1 MYRSLLLIALAA
13 VAVLAVILGLR
24 DDSRFD
30 RAADPRDSAA
40 MTARTAG
47 TDANDLATPSSTPRG
62 EARTGIAEAPTP
74 PSAATA
80 AARAWTGVR
89 VRVTAVEDGRAL
101 PGIRIRAQVPKERQS
116 WKPVERSHGT
126 LAEEVASDADGVA
139 ELELEAGAT
148 YSIHASSDDGSTS
161 SESVSLERPLAAN
174 EVREVS
180 IALRTRPDLVLNGR
194 VIDRETRAPIAGARI
209 ELQARG
215 DAIATQLLTDA
226 DGRFRVEGATWTTS
240 VHTVTAEGYPIVSVA
255 VVPGHAT
262 PDDALL
268 IELSRAATLRVRLL
282 EADGAPVANG
292 RAFVSTAR
300 YRLLF
305 PYGASSMSRAVRGDQ
320 LWDAH
325 TGADGIARLEGL
337 APRVPLDAS
346 AWRGTTT
353 VWRSPAPIVLEPGE
367 VRDVEW
373 RIDDGAHLRGIVL
386 DLDGRPVPEFPV
398 CLEATRFARPAY
410 FSRNAPKGRRVTK
423 TDREG
428 RFTFSGLGPG
438 GWLVGPAPSRNSGA
452 STVDAAD
459 PAAFGQ
465 YVVIADGQSPP
476 DVEIRVH
483 RGLTIQGRV
492 LDPAGR
498 PADFA
503 ALHVRSLE
511 SGAYTLESS
520 NDPSGNFTI
529 GPLAAGE
536 YEIRASSMGDH
547 VDSLP
552 VRARAG
558 DRGLELH
565 LRRGG
570 GLRGVVVDRGTG
582 APCSATL
589 TCAQEDAPE
598 AGFLVQSTG
607 KDGAFALDGL
617 VPGTYALS
625 ACTTSG
631 RVGVLTGIAVA
642 AGSSSEGLRLEV
654 DAGARIH
661 VRLDG
666 PSALAGIEVRARGAV
681 VFGDGLEKGT
691 EREIVVPAGDLVVRI
706 SLHEQG
712 RDFDLPLTLKVGE
725 TRDLVFDGAWK

>member
-1 MYRSLLLIALAA
+1 MKRSLLLAA
-13 VAVLAVILGLR
+13 VAVLAVLALFLWR
-24 DDSRFD
+24 REVASPE
-30 RAADPRDSAA
+30 RALEPARPAA
-40 MTARTAG
+40 VVAG
-47 TDANDLATPSSTPRG
+47 TGAIDLATPSSTPRG
-62 EARTGIAEAPTP
+62 EARTEIAEAPTP
-74 PSAATA
+74 PPAATA
-80 AARAWTGVR
+80 AAPAWTGVR

-101 PGIRIRAQVPKERQS
+101 SGIRIRAQVPNERQY

-126 LAEEVASDADGVA
+126 LAEEVASDANGVA
-139 ELELEAGAT
+139 ELELPAGAT
-148 YSIHASSDDGSTS
+148 YSIYASSEYGSTS
-161 SESVSLERPLAAN
+161 SDSVAVDPPLAAH
-174 EVREVS
+174 EVREIS
-180 IALRTRPDLVLNGR
+180 IALRTRPDLVFYAR

-209 ELQARG
+209 ELDSRG
-215 DAIATQLLTDA
+215 TAKATPELTDA

-262 PDDALL
+262 LQDALL
-268 IELSRAATLRVRLL
+268 IELSRAATLRVRIL
-282 EADGAPVANG
+282 EANGAPVANG
-292 RAFVSTAR
+292 RAFVSTAE

-305 PYGASSMSRAVRGDQ
+305 PYGSSSMSRAVRGNQ
-320 LWDAH
+320 LWDEH
-325 TGADGIARLEGL
+325 TGADGTASLEGL

-346 AWRGTTT
+346 ASRGTTT

-386 DLDGRPVPEFPV
+386 ELDGRPVPEFVV
-398 CLEATRFARPAY
+398 CLEATRYARPAY
-410 FSRNAPKGRRVTK
+410 FARNAPKGRRVTK

-428 RFTFSGLGPG
+428 RFSFSGLGPG
-438 GWLVGPAPSRNSGA
+438 AWVVGPAPGRTSGA
-452 STVDAAD
+452 SSVDDAD
-459 PAAFGQ
+459 PAAFAQ
-465 YVVIADGQSPP
+465 YVAIAEGEVPP
-476 DVEIRVH
+476 EVEIRVH

-503 ALHVRSLE
+503 ALHVRSIE

-520 NDPSGNFTI
+520 NDPTGQFVI
-529 GPLAAGE
+529 GPLVAGE
-536 YEIRASSMGDH
+536 YEVRASSMGDH

-552 VRARAG
+552 MRARAG

-570 GLRGVVVDRGTG
+570 GLHGVVVDRGTG

-598 AGFLVQSTG
+598 AGFRVQSTG
-607 KDGAFALDGL
+607 KDGSFALDGL
-617 VPGTYALS
+617 APGTYALS
-625 ACTTSG
+625 ASTTSG
-631 RVGVLTGIAVA
+631 RVGALTGIAVA
-642 AGSSSEGLRLEV
+642 AGSTSAGLRLEV
-654 DAGARIH
+654 DAGAHLH
-661 VRLDG
+661 VRFGG
-666 PSALAGIEVRARGAV
+666 PTTVAGIQVRSRGAI

-691 EREIVVPAGDLVVRI
+691 EREIVVPAGELVVRM